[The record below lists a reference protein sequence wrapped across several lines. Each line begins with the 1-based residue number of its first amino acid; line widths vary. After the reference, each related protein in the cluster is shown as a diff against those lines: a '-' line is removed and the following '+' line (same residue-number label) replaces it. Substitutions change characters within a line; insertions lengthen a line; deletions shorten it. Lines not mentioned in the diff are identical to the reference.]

1 MSPNNLFAIL
11 EDRSVIEDIRE
22 LSRVDN
28 CKSACVIAQQWLVIA
43 AAIAASVF
51 IDRWYLYL
59 AAIVVIAA
67 KQHALAVIVHD
78 ATHYR
83 VFKSRF
89 VNEYMGNLF
98 CAFPIFISIQGYRG
112 DHQLH
117 HLWTNTREDPYLH
130 MFDKDKAWQWPK
142 TTGQALWQIL
152 TDVTGVNILRNLK
165 LIRRWAP
172 IGQWLM
178 HNRNPQL
185 NRRVT
190 ADALYYLAFWTTIL
204 SILTLLGALKMFLLL
219 WMLPVFTFYVLFS
232 RLRWISEH
240 PYGSLTEIGFKIR
253 HVEST
258 SLERFFI
265 APLNVNYHIAHH
277 LFPAVP
283 LYNLPYAHHRLLQHS
298 AYREAADR
306 YRSYLGT
313 TDSIRAELIVN

>member
-1 MSPNNLFAIL
+1 MAPNNLYAIL
-11 EDRSVIEDIRE
+11 EDRLVIEDIRE

-89 VNEYMGNLF
+89 VNEYVGNLF

-112 DHQLH
+112 EHQLH
-117 HLWTNTREDPYLH
+117 HLWTNTREDPCLY

-142 TTGQALWQIL
+142 TSGQALWQIL
-152 TDVTGVNILRNLK
+152 TDVTGLNILRNLK

-190 ADALYYLAFWTTIL
+190 TDALYYLAFWAIIL

-219 WMLPVFTFYVLFS
+219 WMLPAFTFYVLFS

-253 HVEST
+253 HVESP

-283 LYNLPYAHHRLLQHS
+283 LYNLPYAHHRLLQYS
-298 AYREAADR
+298 AYREEADR
-306 YRSYLGT
+306 YHSYLGA